1 MASLPIIQEKN
12 KLAKGTR
19 GGSSTNYPIITP
31 ESCDAPSRG
40 HFDEIYSKGIWGD
53 KLRDVSALYSE
64 AAWPPKEITRKSASG
79 VGSYLGDMTQ
89 TSLRII
95 KDTIKKHGVKSMID
109 IPCGDAN
116 WIFDSYVTDSL
127 PFYLGLDVA
136 NATIEVNRMRF
147 GHHKNKMFTFWDATA
162 CVLPKYK
169 YKPDGPLT
177 PFDLVHARDVIQHM
191 KLDQGVQFFCN
202 VFKSGARVLITTT
215 YPDGTNLEIK
225 EGSFYHNNLLKEPFS
240 FPNGDCTKTHPS
252 HEPDHTCVYDLTEPW
267 VGEFVLRKCE

>member
-1 MASLPIIQEKN
+1 MKYIQ
-12 KLAKGTR
+12 R
-19 GGSSTNYPIITP
+19 GYGVTNY
-31 ESCDAPSRG
+31 
-40 HFDEIYSKGIWGD
+40 

-95 KDTIKKHGVKSMID
+95 KDTINKHGVKSMID

-136 NATIEVNRMRF
+136 NVTIEVNSRMRF

-177 PFDLVHARDVIQHM
+177 PFDLVHARDIIQHM

-215 YPDGTNLEIK
+215 YPNGKNLEIK

-240 FPNGDCTKTHPS
+240 FPNVDCTKTHHS

-267 VGEFVLRKCE
+267 VGNFVLRKCE